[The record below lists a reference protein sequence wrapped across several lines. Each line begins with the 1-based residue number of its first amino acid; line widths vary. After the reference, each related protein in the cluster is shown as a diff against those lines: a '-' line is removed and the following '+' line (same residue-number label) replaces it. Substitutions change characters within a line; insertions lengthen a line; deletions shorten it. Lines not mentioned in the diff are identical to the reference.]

1 MNSIESRKHSEA
13 FKEVIKKEI
22 EMNDDTLEN
31 AISKLVANLAV
42 EASARADAV
51 TSLQGAIDAEASTR
65 AAADSCAVLPDH
77 ELH

>member
-31 AISKLVANLAV
+31 AIKYIGEHFSPEDVFSEKKLADWAVAN
-42 EASARADAV
+42 DFY
-51 TSLQGAIDAEASTR
+51 
-65 AAADSCAVLPDH
+65 DSRNQQ
-77 ELH
+77 